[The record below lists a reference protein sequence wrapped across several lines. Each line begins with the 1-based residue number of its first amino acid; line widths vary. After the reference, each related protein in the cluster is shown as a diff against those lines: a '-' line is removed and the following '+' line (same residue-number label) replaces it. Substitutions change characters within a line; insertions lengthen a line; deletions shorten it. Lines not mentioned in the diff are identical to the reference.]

1 MRRVISLWLPRFPTD
16 RLCRRQA
23 AKSSRASPWRAEP
36 LVTLASEDGHGLRLA
51 AVNDAAAQAGLA
63 PGMAVA
69 DARALEPGLHAV
81 TQDREDDLR
90 ALAALADWCG
100 RYSPW
105 TAVAQ
110 TPVDTIEAGD
120 AGGLWLD
127 VTGCA
132 HLFGGEE
139 ALLADL
145 LGRLAQLGYAA
156 CAGLADT
163 PGAAWATARFATDK
177 DRPWHIVPPGGQ
189 AEALR
194 SLPIAGLRLD
204 ARMQQMLVRLSLR
217 TIAAL
222 MELSRAGLA
231 TRFGAALPRRLD
243 QALGH
248 LDEPISP
255 RRPRPSTQVRL
266 AFPDPIGR
274 PEDIAAALHRLAD
287 ALCVLLDAAGLG
299 ARRLELRLFRAGGW
313 VDRAAA
319 GTSRASRDPAHITRL
334 IGEALER
341 LPEPGGDGAA
351 LMIDAL
357 ILAAP
362 RTEKLVAEQGAF
374 ARGWRR
380 TQDADAA
387 LVATLVDRLAS
398 RLGTGAVARLTPR
411 QSHLPERA
419 QVPVPAL
426 PIAPAAAATSP
437 LAAKDTPW
445 PAASPCPRPVR
456 LLARPEPVEAIAPV
470 PDDPPRLFRWR
481 GRVHRVVH
489 AQGPERLAPEWWRA
503 PVIPAAPVVPAD
515 STRDYYRVEDLSGA
529 RYWLYREGLYQ
540 AGTTRPPRWY
550 LHGVFG

>member
-1 MRRVISLWLPRFPTD
+1 M
-16 RLCRRQA
+16 
-23 AKSSRASPWRAEP
+23 
-36 LVTLASEDGHGLRLA
+36 RLA
-51 AVNDAAAQAGLA
+51 AVNRAAAQAGLA

-81 TQDREDDLR
+81 AQDLEGDLR
-90 ALAALADWCG
+90 TLAALADWCG

-105 TAVAQ
+105 TAV
-110 TPVDTIEAGD
+110 DGIEAGN

-127 VTGCA
+127 ITGCA
-132 HLFGGEE
+132 HLFGSEE

-145 LGRLAQLGYAA
+145 LGRLGCAGGAGFATGTGFATGAGYAA
-156 CAGLADT
+156 RAGLAARAALADT
-163 PGAAWATARFATDK
+163 PGAAWAVARYAAGDG
-177 DRPWHIVPPGGQ
+177 RPWHIVPPGGQ
-189 AEALR
+189 AEAINPL
-194 SLPIAGLRLD
+194 SVSGLRIDPEIQHAL
-204 ARMQQMLVRLSLR
+204 MRLGLR

-222 MELSRAGLA
+222 MALPRAGLA
-231 TRFGAALPRRLD
+231 SRFGAALPRRLD
-243 QALGH
+243 QALGR

-255 RRPRPSTQVRL
+255 RRPRPATQVRL

-274 PEDIAAALHRLAD
+274 PEDIAAALRRLAD
-287 ALCVLLDAAGLG
+287 ALCVRLDAAGLG

-313 VDRAAA
+313 VDRACA
-319 GTSRASRDPAHITRL
+319 GASRASRDPGHITRL
-334 IGEALER
+334 VGEALER
-341 LPEPGGDGAA
+341 LPEPGGDAAA

-362 RTEKLVAEQGAF
+362 RTETLAAEQGAF
-374 ARGWRR
+374 ARDWRGADGAGDGS
-380 TQDADAA
+380 DAS
-387 LVATLVDRLAS
+387 LLATLVDHLTS

-419 QVPVPAL
+419 QVPAPVRPAR
-426 PIAPAAAATSP
+426 PAQ
-437 LAAKDTPW
+437 
-445 PAASPCPRPVR
+445 PAQPARPARPVR

-503 PVIPAAPVVPAD
+503 PAAPAAPVDV
-515 STRDYYRVEDLSGA
+515 TRDYYRVEDLSGT

-540 AGTTRPPRWY
+540 AGATRPPRWY